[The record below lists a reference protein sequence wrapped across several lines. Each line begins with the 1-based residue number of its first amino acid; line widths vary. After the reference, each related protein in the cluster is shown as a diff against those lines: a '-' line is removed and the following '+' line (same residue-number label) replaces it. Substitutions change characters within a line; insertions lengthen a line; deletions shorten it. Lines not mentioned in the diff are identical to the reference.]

1 MQRHGIGAL
10 RVLSVAM
17 LIYVCCFVLVF
28 ALSLS
33 LRAGDYA
40 QLANLLPLEN
50 MELELKA
57 VKMMGITG
65 FDRVGMELAQ
75 LWAHDL
81 SRHQAHRYLAG
92 VQPIRSIVN
101 VGSGVADLV
110 LLPLSHYKQH
120 GSLKRGMQRGLSS
133 FLKNVSLESMA
144 AAARLAQG
152 AQSILESVDDVLTY
166 RPAPLPSHA
175 HAQFAQQRARTQA
188 RRGSHTGS
196 VDMGADGSDARRKPT
211 HISKRANPPASAHD
225 GFRQAYESLSRGL
238 QSAASQM
245 IVVPRAEYQK
255 YGSKGAVTSAIKA
268 VPGAVLSPVIGGME
282 AVSKVLNGIT
292 NSIDPRRR
300 KESSDKFKH
309 TAPNS

>member
-1 MQRHGIGAL
+1 
-10 RVLSVAM
+10 
-17 LIYVCCFVLVF
+17 
-28 ALSLS
+28 
-33 LRAGDYA
+33 
-40 QLANLLPLEN
+40 

-65 FDRVGMELAQ
+65 FDRVGVELAT

-120 GSLKRGMQRGLSS
+120 GSLKRGVQRGLSS

-152 AQSILESVDDVLTY
+152 AQSILETVDDALTY

-175 HAQFAQQRARTQA
+175 HAQFAQQRARTQT
-188 RRGSHTGS
+188 RRSSGHTGS
-196 VDMGADGSDARRKPT
+196 ADAAMSLDSSDARRKPT